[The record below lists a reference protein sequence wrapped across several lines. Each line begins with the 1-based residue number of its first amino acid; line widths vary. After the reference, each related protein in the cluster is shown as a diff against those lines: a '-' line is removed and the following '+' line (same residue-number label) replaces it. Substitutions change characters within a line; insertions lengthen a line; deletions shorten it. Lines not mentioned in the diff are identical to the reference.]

1 MINWYFIMIQK
12 PGNRDRNVNVRATV
26 GELRKNSFEVAR
38 YGVFQ
43 NKVVS
48 KYPRKNPHI
57 EYIMKR
63 GAEIENIIRYCCG
76 SEPIAID
83 SKLPL

>member
-1 MINWYFIMIQK
+1 MAVE
-12 PGNRDRNVNVRATV
+12 R
-26 GELRKNSFEVAR
+26 RKNSFEVAR
-38 YGVFQ
+38 HGVFQ

-48 KYPRKNPHI
+48 KYPWKNPHI

-63 GAEIENIIRYCCG
+63 GAEIENIKRYCCG
-76 SEPIAID
+76 SEPITID